1 MKKISYF
8 LVIQL
13 AIATTYLIVTTFN
26 VRYTFNLENFL
37 HPDFDD
43 QSTYSFM
50 FDESMFTAVS
60 SEEFM
65 ETLKN
70 ASDENEVTFRVIV
83 GYSDEM
89 NRNVM
94 ENYIYSSSV
103 EIENLFYTQNGSR
116 ISWSDSS
123 ESTFYSTNK
132 EDSSAV
138 TIQML
143 DESYASGLLYPLL
156 YFRPLHQIYESPQ
169 KDPYYVVYF
178 YGEGSDIRKVR
189 DEVVDTYGQ
198 IQASQF
204 LKVDGKTF
212 MPDDSIRQGTYLSAG
227 IALILLIILIGIINQ
242 HLKEVSVRKMMG
254 HSDVRIQW
262 RLLGKFFLS
271 LLLVYVITLGIAYWF
286 FVGDAGSI
294 GTAIYKGQLKILAYF
309 AAGLLAVFAGSYV
322 YIRYISS
329 AMYLKRK
336 STYKMLLY
344 GNLAVKILIF
354 ILVITPLLTKL
365 ESGYRSFR
373 DVNYR
378 ERKHDA
384 DLYRYNVSLDIPMS
398 DFDRIMKMFGDA
410 FEISEKENAVLAD
423 FSDAD
428 LSLFEEFD
436 VELAPNTVSSIVV
449 NTEYLKDYK
458 ILHEDG
464 TVLDFETLKGNT
476 MLVPLELKGKPFTT
490 ISQKEYPKVYVEF
503 QDPFYNP
510 DISKRDHF
518 KVKDPIVYYTKEYD
532 ASGMQTLY
540 GAVYYSDLEG
550 LRESF
555 EAAGY
560 GDALR
565 VTDLRPV
572 YDFYMDEYK
581 QEALESLYIFVLYL
595 SVVLILLY
603 EIIYLHLEEKR
614 QLISIQYLLGKSY
627 GERYRN
633 LYLMSLV
640 SYAVLIPYS
649 LVLLKVSSVSLL
661 VLFSIL
667 ILLEMILV
675 SGLIKRFESTDM
687 VKTIKGA

>member
-1 MKKISYF
+1 MKKISYV
-8 LVIQL
+8 LIIQL
-13 AIATTYLIVTTFN
+13 AIATTYLIVTSFN
-26 VRYTFNLENFL
+26 IRYTFNLENFL
-37 HPDFDD
+37 HPDFGDE
-43 QSTYSFM
+43 STYSFM

-65 ETLKN
+65 ETIKN
-70 ASDENEVTFRVIV
+70 SSDENEVTFRVIV
-83 GYSDEM
+83 GYSDEV

-94 ENYIYSSSV
+94 ENYIYSPSV
-103 EIENLFYTQNGSR
+103 EIEDLFYTQNGSR

-123 ESTFYSTNK
+123 ESSYYSTNR

-143 DESYASGLLYPLL
+143 DESYASGRLYPLL
-156 YFRPLHQIYESPQ
+156 YFRPLHQLYERPQ
-169 KDPYYVVYF
+169 KDSYYVVYF

-189 DEVVDTYGQ
+189 DEVVDTHGQ

-212 MPDDSIRQGTYLSAG
+212 MPDDSIRQGTFLSVG

-262 RLLGKFFLS
+262 RLLGIFFLS

-294 GTAIYKGQLKILAYF
+294 GTAIYKGQLMILAYF

-344 GNLAVKILIF
+344 GNLSVKILIF

-458 ILHEDG
+458 ILREDG
-464 TVLDFETLKGNT
+464 TVLDLETLQGNT

-503 QDPFYNP
+503 QDSFYNP

-518 KVKDPIVYYTKEYD
+518 KVNDPIVFYMKEYD

-572 YDFYMDEYK
+572 YDFYMDEYR

-649 LVLLKVSSVSLL
+649 LIFLKVSTVSLL
-661 VLFSIL
+661 VLLSIL
-667 ILLEMILV
+667 ILLEVILV
-675 SGLIKRFESTDM
+675 SGLITRFESTDM

>member
-8 LVIQL
+8 LIIQL
-13 AIATTYLIVTTFN
+13 AIATTYLIVTSFN
-26 VRYTFNLENFL
+26 IRYTFNLENFL
-37 HPDFDD
+37 HPDFKDE
-43 QSTYSFM
+43 STYSFM
-50 FDESMFTAVS
+50 FDESIFTSVS

-103 EIENLFYTQNGSR
+103 EIEDLFYTQNGDR
-116 ISWSDSS
+116 ISWSDRS
-123 ESTFYSTNK
+123 ESSYYSTNR
-132 EDSSAV
+132 EDSTAV
-138 TIQML
+138 AIQML
-143 DESYASGLLYPLL
+143 DESYASGRLYPLL
-156 YFRPLHQIYESPQ
+156 YFRPLHQLYERPQ
-169 KDPYYVVYF
+169 KDSYYVVYF

-189 DEVVDTYGQ
+189 DEVVDTHGQ

-242 HLKEVSVRKMMG
+242 HLKEVSVRKIMG

-262 RLLGKFFLS
+262 RLLGIFFLS

-294 GTAIYKGQLKILAYF
+294 GTAIYKGQLKILGYF

-322 YIRYISS
+322 YIRYTSS
-329 AMYLKRK
+329 AMYLKKK
-336 STYKMLLY
+336 SAYKMLLY
-344 GNLAVKILIF
+344 GNLVVKILIF

-365 ESGYRSFR
+365 EGGYRSFR
-373 DVNYR
+373 DVIYR

-458 ILHEDG
+458 ILREDG
-464 TVLDFETLKGNT
+464 TALDLETLQGNT
-476 MLVPLELKGKPFTT
+476 MLVPLELKGKPFIT

-503 QDPFYNP
+503 QDAFYNP

-518 KVKDPIVYYTKEYD
+518 KVKDPIVFYTKEYD

-572 YDFYMDEYK
+572 YDFYMGEYK

-627 GERYRN
+627 VERYRN

-649 LVLLKVSSVSLL
+649 LILLKVSTVSLL

-675 SGLIKRFESTDM
+675 SSLIKRFESTDM

>member
-60 SEEFM
+60 SEELM
-65 ETLKN
+65 ETLRN

-103 EIENLFYTQNGSR
+103 EIEDLFYTQNGSR

-227 IALILLIILIGIINQ
+227 ITLILLIILIGIINQ

-262 RLLGKFFLS
+262 RLLGRFFLS

-309 AAGLLAVFAGSYV
+309 AAGLLGVFAGSYV

-464 TVLDFETLKGNT
+464 TVLDFKTLKGNT

-503 QDPFYNP
+503 QDSFYNP

-518 KVKDPIVYYTKEYD
+518 KVKDPIVFYMKEYD

-555 EAAGY
+555 DEAGY

-572 YDFYMDEYK
+572 YDFYMGEYK
-581 QEALESLYIFVLYL
+581 QEALESLYIFALYL

-649 LVLLKVSSVSLL
+649 LVFLKVSSVSLL
-661 VLFSIL
+661 ALFSIL

>member
-8 LVIQL
+8 LIIQL
-13 AIATTYLIVTTFN
+13 AIATTYLIVTSFN
-26 VRYTFNLENFL
+26 IRYTFNLENFL
-37 HPDFDD
+37 HPDFKDE
-43 QSTYSFM
+43 STYSFM
-50 FDESMFTAVS
+50 FDESIFTSVS

-103 EIENLFYTQNGSR
+103 EIEDLFYTQNGDR
-116 ISWSDSS
+116 ISWSDRS
-123 ESTFYSTNK
+123 ESSYYSTNR

-143 DESYASGLLYPLL
+143 DESYASGRLYPLL
-156 YFRPLHQIYESPQ
+156 YFRPLHQLYERPQ
-169 KDPYYVVYF
+169 KDSYYVVYF
-178 YGEGSDIRKVR
+178 YGEGSNIRKVR
-189 DEVVDTYGQ
+189 DEVVNTYGQ
-198 IQASQF
+198 IQSSQF
-204 LKVDGKTF
+204 LKVDAKTF
-212 MPDDSIRQGTYLSAG
+212 MPDDSIRQGAFLSVG

-262 RLLGKFFLS
+262 RLLGRFFLS
-271 LLLVYVITLGIAYWF
+271 LLLVYIITLGIAYWF
-286 FVGDAGSI
+286 FVGDAGNI
-294 GTAIYKGQLKILAYF
+294 GTAIYKGQLKILGYF
-309 AAGLLAVFAGSYV
+309 AAGLLAVFIGSYV
-322 YIRYISS
+322 YIRYTSS
-329 AMYLKRK
+329 AMYLKKK

-344 GNLAVKILIF
+344 GNLVVKILIF

-365 ESGYRSFR
+365 EGGYRSFR
-373 DVNYR
+373 DVIYR

-423 FSDAD
+423 FTDAD

-436 VELAPNTVSSIVV
+436 VELEPNTISSIVV

-458 ILHEDG
+458 ILREDG
-464 TVLDFETLKGNT
+464 TVLDLETLQGNT

-503 QDPFYNP
+503 QDAFYNP

-518 KVKDPIVYYTKEYD
+518 KVKDPIVFYTKEYD

-572 YDFYMDEYK
+572 YDFYMGEYK

-649 LVLLKVSSVSLL
+649 LIFLKVSTVSLL

-675 SGLIKRFESTDM
+675 SGLITRFESTDM

>member
-65 ETLKN
+65 DTLKN
-70 ASDENEVTFRVIV
+70 SSDENGVTFRVIV

-103 EIENLFYTQNGSR
+103 EIEDLFYTQNGSR
-116 ISWSDSS
+116 ISWSDSG

-262 RLLGKFFLS
+262 RLLGRFFLS

-309 AAGLLAVFAGSYV
+309 AAGLLSVFAGSYV

-436 VELAPNTVSSIVV
+436 VELPPNTVSSIVV

-503 QDPFYNP
+503 QDSFYNP

-518 KVKDPIVYYTKEYD
+518 KVKDPIVFYMKEYD

-560 GDALR
+560 LDALR

-572 YDFYMDEYK
+572 YDFYMGEYK
-581 QEALESLYIFVLYL
+581 QEALESLYIFALYL

>member
-8 LVIQL
+8 LIIQL
-13 AIATTYLIVTTFN
+13 AIATTYLIVTSFN
-26 VRYTFNLENFL
+26 IRYTFNLENFL
-37 HPDFDD
+37 HPDFGDE
-43 QSTYSFM
+43 STYSFM
-50 FDESMFTAVS
+50 FDESIYTSVS

-103 EIENLFYTQNGSR
+103 EIEDLFYTQNGDR
-116 ISWSDSS
+116 ISWSDRS
-123 ESTFYSTNK
+123 ESSYYSTNR

-143 DESYASGLLYPLL
+143 DESYASGRLYPLL
-156 YFRPLHQIYESPQ
+156 YFRPLHQLYERPQ
-169 KDPYYVVYF
+169 KDSYYVVYF

-189 DEVVDTYGQ
+189 DEVVDTHGQ

-262 RLLGKFFLS
+262 RLLGIFFLS

-294 GTAIYKGQLKILAYF
+294 GTAIYKGQLKILGYF

-322 YIRYISS
+322 YIRYTSS
-329 AMYLKRK
+329 AMYLKKK

-344 GNLAVKILIF
+344 GNLVVKILIF

-365 ESGYRSFR
+365 EGGYRSFR
-373 DVNYR
+373 DVIYR

-458 ILHEDG
+458 ILREDG
-464 TVLDFETLKGNT
+464 TVLDLETLQGNT

-503 QDPFYNP
+503 QDAFYNP

-518 KVKDPIVYYTKEYD
+518 KVKDPIVFYTKEYD

-572 YDFYMDEYK
+572 YDFYMGEYK

-649 LVLLKVSSVSLL
+649 LILLKVSTVSLL

>member
-8 LVIQL
+8 LIIQL
-13 AIATTYLIVTTFN
+13 AIATTYLIVTSFN
-26 VRYTFNLENFL
+26 IRYTFNLENFL
-37 HPDFDD
+37 HPDFKDE
-43 QSTYSFM
+43 STYSFM
-50 FDESMFTAVS
+50 FDESIFTSVS

-103 EIENLFYTQNGSR
+103 EIEDLFYTQNGDR
-116 ISWSDSS
+116 ISWSDRS
-123 ESTFYSTNK
+123 ESSYYSTNR

-143 DESYASGLLYPLL
+143 DESYASGRLYPLL
-156 YFRPLHQIYESPQ
+156 YFRPLHQIDERPQ

-189 DEVVDTYGQ
+189 DKVVDTYGQ
-198 IQASQF
+198 IQATQF

-212 MPDDSIRQGTYLSAG
+212 MPDDSIRQGAFLSVG

-271 LLLVYVITLGIAYWF
+271 LLLVYIITLGIAYWF
-286 FVGDAGSI
+286 FVGDSGNI

-309 AAGLLAVFAGSYV
+309 AVGPLAVFVGTYV
-322 YIRYISS
+322 YIKYTSS
-329 AMYLKRK
+329 AMYLKKK

-344 GNLAVKILIF
+344 GNLVVKILIF

-365 ESGYRSFR
+365 EGGYRSFR
-373 DVNYR
+373 DVIYR

-436 VELAPNTVSSIVV
+436 VELEPNTISSIVV

-458 ILHEDG
+458 ILREDG
-464 TVLDFETLKGNT
+464 TVLDLETLQGNT

-503 QDPFYNP
+503 QDAFYNP

-518 KVKDPIVYYTKEYD
+518 KVKDPIVFYTKEYD

-649 LVLLKVSSVSLL
+649 LIFLKVSTVSLL

-675 SGLIKRFESTDM
+675 SGLITRFESTDM

>member
-60 SEEFM
+60 SEELM
-65 ETLKN
+65 DTLKN
-70 ASDENEVTFRVIV
+70 SSDENGVTFRVIV

-103 EIENLFYTQNGSR
+103 EIEDLFYTQNGSR

-227 IALILLIILIGIINQ
+227 ITLILLIILIGIINQ

-262 RLLGKFFLS
+262 RLLGRFFLS

-309 AAGLLAVFAGSYV
+309 AAGLLGVFAGSYV

-464 TVLDFETLKGNT
+464 TVLDFKTLKGNT

-503 QDPFYNP
+503 QDSFYNP

-518 KVKDPIVYYTKEYD
+518 KVKDPIVFYMKEYD

-555 EAAGY
+555 DEAGY

-572 YDFYMDEYK
+572 YDFYMGEYK
-581 QEALESLYIFVLYL
+581 QEALESLYIFALYL

-649 LVLLKVSSVSLL
+649 LVFLKVSSVSLL
-661 VLFSIL
+661 ALFSIL

>member
-1 MKKISYF
+1 
-8 LVIQL
+8 
-13 AIATTYLIVTTFN
+13 
-26 VRYTFNLENFL
+26 
-37 HPDFDD
+37 
-43 QSTYSFM
+43 
-50 FDESMFTAVS
+50 
-60 SEEFM
+60 
-65 ETLKN
+65 
-70 ASDENEVTFRVIV
+70 
-83 GYSDEM
+83 
-89 NRNVM
+89 
-94 ENYIYSSSV
+94 
-103 EIENLFYTQNGSR
+103 
-116 ISWSDSS
+116 
-123 ESTFYSTNK
+123 
-132 EDSSAV
+132 
-138 TIQML
+138 
-143 DESYASGLLYPLL
+143 
-156 YFRPLHQIYESPQ
+156 
-169 KDPYYVVYF
+169 
-178 YGEGSDIRKVR
+178 
-189 DEVVDTYGQ
+189 
-198 IQASQF
+198 
-204 LKVDGKTF
+204 
-212 MPDDSIRQGTYLSAG
+212 
-227 IALILLIILIGIINQ
+227 
-242 HLKEVSVRKMMG
+242 
-254 HSDVRIQW
+254 
-262 RLLGKFFLS
+262 
-271 LLLVYVITLGIAYWF
+271 
-286 FVGDAGSI
+286 
-294 GTAIYKGQLKILAYF
+294 
-309 AAGLLAVFAGSYV
+309 
-322 YIRYISS
+322 
-329 AMYLKRK
+329 
-336 STYKMLLY
+336 MLLY
-344 GNLAVKILIF
+344 GNLVVKILIF

-365 ESGYRSFR
+365 EGGYRSFR
-373 DVNYR
+373 DVIYR

-423 FSDAD
+423 FTDAD

-458 ILHEDG
+458 ILREDG
-464 TVLDFETLKGNT
+464 TVLDLETLQGNT

-503 QDPFYNP
+503 QDAFYNP

-518 KVKDPIVYYTKEYD
+518 KVKDPIVFYTKEYD

-572 YDFYMDEYK
+572 YDFYMGEYK

-649 LVLLKVSSVSLL
+649 LIFLKVSTVSLL

-675 SGLIKRFESTDM
+675 SGLITRFESTDM

>member
-1 MKKISYF
+1 
-8 LVIQL
+8 
-13 AIATTYLIVTTFN
+13 
-26 VRYTFNLENFL
+26 
-37 HPDFDD
+37 
-43 QSTYSFM
+43 
-50 FDESMFTAVS
+50 
-60 SEEFM
+60 
-65 ETLKN
+65 
-70 ASDENEVTFRVIV
+70 
-83 GYSDEM
+83 
-89 NRNVM
+89 
-94 ENYIYSSSV
+94 
-103 EIENLFYTQNGSR
+103 
-116 ISWSDSS
+116 
-123 ESTFYSTNK
+123 
-132 EDSSAV
+132 
-138 TIQML
+138 
-143 DESYASGLLYPLL
+143 
-156 YFRPLHQIYESPQ
+156 
-169 KDPYYVVYF
+169 
-178 YGEGSDIRKVR
+178 
-189 DEVVDTYGQ
+189 
-198 IQASQF
+198 
-204 LKVDGKTF
+204 
-212 MPDDSIRQGTYLSAG
+212 
-227 IALILLIILIGIINQ
+227 
-242 HLKEVSVRKMMG
+242 
-254 HSDVRIQW
+254 
-262 RLLGKFFLS
+262 
-271 LLLVYVITLGIAYWF
+271 
-286 FVGDAGSI
+286 
-294 GTAIYKGQLKILAYF
+294 
-309 AAGLLAVFAGSYV
+309 
-322 YIRYISS
+322 
-329 AMYLKRK
+329 
-336 STYKMLLY
+336 MLLY

-503 QDPFYNP
+503 QDSFYNP
-510 DISKRDHF
+510 DISKRNHF
-518 KVKDPIVYYTKEYD
+518 KVKDPIVFYMKEYD

-560 GDALR
+560 LDALR

-572 YDFYMDEYK
+572 YDFYMGEYK
-581 QEALESLYIFVLYL
+581 QEALESLYIFALYL

>member
-1 MKKISYF
+1 MKKISYV
-8 LVIQL
+8 LIIQL
-13 AIATTYLIVTTFN
+13 AIATTYLIVTSFN
-26 VRYTFNLENFL
+26 IRYTFNLENFL
-37 HPDFDD
+37 HPDFGDE
-43 QSTYSFM
+43 STYSFM
-50 FDESMFTAVS
+50 FDESIFTSVS

-103 EIENLFYTQNGSR
+103 EIEDLFYTQNGDR
-116 ISWSDSS
+116 ISWSDRS
-123 ESTFYSTNK
+123 ESSYYSTNR

-189 DEVVDTYGQ
+189 DEVVDTHGQ

-271 LLLVYVITLGIAYWF
+271 LLLIYVITLGIAYWF
-286 FVGDAGSI
+286 FVGDAGNI
-294 GTAIYKGQLKILAYF
+294 GTAIYKGQLMILAYF

-322 YIRYISS
+322 YIRYTSS

-458 ILHEDG
+458 ILREDG
-464 TVLDFETLKGNT
+464 TALDLETLQGNT
-476 MLVPLELKGKPFTT
+476 MLVPLELKGKPFIT

-503 QDPFYNP
+503 QDSFYNP

-518 KVKDPIVYYTKEYD
+518 KVNDPIVFYMKEYD

-555 EAAGY
+555 DEAGY

-572 YDFYMDEYK
+572 YDFYMGEYK

-649 LVLLKVSSVSLL
+649 LIFLKVSTVSLL

-675 SGLIKRFESTDM
+675 SGLIKRFESADM